1 MEVRLHKRNSLL
13 KNSIFNAGRTFLNL
27 AFPVITFTY
36 ASRILGDAGIGRVS
50 FSRSIISYFTML
62 AMLGMNYYGTREAAK
77 LRDDREQLSKYV
89 QEMLILNGYT
99 TLIAY
104 LLLGITI
111 WLVPRLRA
119 YEALLI
125 INSVAIVLQGMGME
139 WLYQALEE
147 YKYIAVRSMIFQLCA
162 VCIMFFVVRDQNDVI
177 PYAVI
182 GLLANSGSYIMNF
195 VHVRRYVSFR
205 RFEKYEIRK
214 HLRPV
219 LWLFAMAVSIEL
231 YTVLDSTMLG
241 FLKGD
246 AAVGRYTAAVKVN
259 KMFISLI
266 SSLGMVLIP
275 RLSYYIGQGEER
287 KVENLVRQAL
297 NYVFMLSIPAA
308 IGLFMLSD
316 EIILLFSGSR
326 FATAGTTM
334 RIMTPIV
341 IIIPVSVVINIQV
354 FVPKAKEK
362 LILLSTC
369 SGALTNFICNA
380 YLIPRFA
387 ENGAAIATVI
397 AELIVTVVCLVNAGR
412 FYNRGKIFSSYHQYW
427 IAAVPV
433 IAICCLMRSLISN
446 YVLRII
452 TTIVCSVIGYSIMLF
467 VQKNVYFLLVLEKA
481 QNRLSDLRIKKSMV

>member
-1 MEVRLHKRNSLL
+1 M
-13 KNSIFNAGRTFLNL
+13 
-27 AFPVITFTY
+27 
-36 ASRILGDAGIGRVS
+36 
-50 FSRSIISYFTML
+50 
-62 AMLGMNYYGTREAAK
+62 
-77 LRDDREQLSKYV
+77 
-89 QEMLILNGYT
+89 
-99 TLIAY
+99 
-104 LLLGITI
+104 
-111 WLVPRLRA
+111 
-119 YEALLI
+119 
-125 INSVAIVLQGMGME
+125 
-139 WLYQALEE
+139 
-147 YKYIAVRSMIFQLCA
+147 
-162 VCIMFFVVRDQNDVI
+162 
-177 PYAVI
+177 
-182 GLLANSGSYIMNF
+182 
-195 VHVRRYVSFR
+195 
-205 RFEKYEIRK
+205 
-214 HLRPV
+214 
-219 LWLFAMAVSIEL
+219 
-231 YTVLDSTMLG
+231 
-241 FLKGD
+241 
-246 AAVGRYTAAVKVN
+246 
-259 KMFISLI
+259 
-266 SSLGMVLIP
+266 IP